1 MDLASYEFR
10 NNDVTFNT
18 AHMERAMKAAQ
29 GKVGLLCF
37 GETFLQGFDALS
49 WEYENDAEY

>member
-1 MDLASYEFR
+1 
-10 NNDVTFNT
+10 
-18 AHMERAMKAAQ
+18 MKAAQ